1 MFERL
6 VSLLLFVNL
15 VAHAFL
21 LLGAVWSITFP
32 KRRIYPMARKGMAF
46 RAMWIL
52 FGYVFVSNAALVMLD
67 WNNGIWESSLR
78 LALGVPV
85 AALGAAFVTWGI
97 ATLGLEN
104 TSGVRDRFIVA
115 GPYLFTRNPQYVGD
129 ALLFAGMAIIAN
141 SELVLVTHMLTALVL
156 LLAPF
161 AEEPWLKEQYGEAY
175 EAYQRAVPR
184 YL

>member
-1 MFERL
+1 MADRF

-15 VAHAFL
+15 GAHGLL
-21 LLGAVWSITFP
+21 LLGVVWSITVP
-32 KRRIYPMARKGMAF
+32 KRRIYPMARRGPAF

-52 FGYVFVSNAALVMLD
+52 FGYVFVSNAALVVLD
-67 WNNGIWESSLR
+67 WNSGIWSDSLR
-78 LALGVPV
+78 LALGIPV
-85 AALGAAFVTWGI
+85 AALGVALVSWGI
-97 ATLGLEN
+97 ATLGPKN
-104 TSGVRDRFIVA
+104 TSGVRDRFIVG

-129 ALLFAGMAIIAN
+129 ALLFTGMAIIAN

-161 AEEPWLKEQYGEAY
+161 AEEPWLKGQYGEEY
-175 EAYQRAVPR
+175 EAYKRAVPR